1 MGLTHFPHGVSSFGV
16 PVLPGVGSGIYSG
29 DTFFVDS
36 GAGSDSNLGTFEK
49 PFGTID
55 YAVGKCTANNGDTIY
70 VKEGHVEAVT
80 AVSGAVGGLDLDVA
94 GITIEFLGAG
104 NGRGSVTFSAV
115 VGADMNVDAAD
126 ITLINPRFVAALNAL
141 TGPIDVN
148 AARFKMYGATWQ
160 DGTTINTT
168 DCVVADAN
176 ADDMVIDGFEFID
189 GDAAGTQKQSFIQV
203 AAATRPTLK
212 NIRCTG
218 DFATGIIEN
227 GTAWIDAYLED
238 IVIDNANAV
247 PTVGMLLQLTS
258 SGQARNCYIRV
269 ASGTT
274 YVTAD
279 NDMQFFE
286 CFGTGT
292 DATAGEKIGT
302 ILAGDLEAKI
312 DVIDGYFDA
321 PTADAATDTTIR
333 DAIGRK
339 TDAAVTVV
347 AATKTL
353 MAYLKGAINWL
364 TVGVADA
371 VSNASA
377 ADVVGNKTDAQVV
390 AVGTTKSVIAYLK
403 GLIVNTIVSA
413 ADTANNIA
421 VNDVVGNKTDASVYV
436 PGTTKALAAYAKGT
450 ADLQE
455 KVVLKAAA
463 TMVNAQ
469 VLFTVAGGSILI
481 DGLVS
486 ECVTANDATASTL
499 QYSATPTVGAAT
511 TISAATTTLASVAAG
526 YSISILGTALSTV
539 PALSVGGPNL
549 GMTAP
554 LVVPAGTITAVVG
567 VGSTTGTWKHY
578 LKYRPLAVG
587 VTVS

>member
-1 MGLTHFPHGVSSFGV
+1 M
-16 PVLPGVGSGIYSG
+16 
-29 DTFFVDS
+29 D
-36 GAGSDSNLGTFEK
+36 
-49 PFGTID
+49 
-55 YAVGKCTANNGDTIY
+55 
-70 VKEGHVEAVT
+70 
-80 AVSGAVGGLDLDVA
+80 
-94 GITIEFLGAG
+94 
-104 NGRGSVTFSAV
+104 
-115 VGADMNVDAAD
+115 VDAAD

-189 GDAAGTQKQSFIQV
+189 GDAGGTQKQSFIQV

-218 DFATGIIEN
+218 DFGTGIIEN
-227 GTAWIDAYLED
+227 GTAWVDALLED
-238 IVIDNANAV
+238 LVLDNASV
-247 PTVGMLLQLTS
+247 TPTVALLLQLTS
-258 SGQARNCYIRV
+258 SGQARNCHIRV

-321 PTADAATDTTIR
+321 PTADAVTDVTIR

>member
-1 MGLTHFPHGVSSFGV
+1 MPPGLRCMVRHGR
-16 PVLPGVGSGIYSG
+16 
-29 DTFFVDS
+29 T
-36 GAGSDSNLGTFEK
+36 
-49 PFGTID
+49 
-55 YAVGKCTANNGDTIY
+55 
-70 VKEGHVEAVT
+70 
-80 AVSGAVGGLDLDVA
+80 
-94 GITIEFLGAG
+94 
-104 NGRGSVTFSAV
+104 
-115 VGADMNVDAAD
+115 
-126 ITLINPRFVAALNAL
+126 
-141 TGPIDVN
+141 
-148 AARFKMYGATWQ
+148 
-160 DGTTINTT
+160 GTTINTT

-189 GDAAGTQKQSFIQV
+189 GDAGGTQKQSFIQV

-218 DFATGIIEN
+218 DFGTGIIEN
-227 GTAWIDAYLED
+227 GTAWVDALLED
-238 IVIDNANAV
+238 LVLDNASV
-247 PTVGMLLQLTS
+247 TPTVALLLQLTS
-258 SGQARNCYIRV
+258 SGQARNCHIRV

-321 PTADAATDTTIR
+321 PTADAVTDVTIR

-486 ECVTANDATASTL
+486 EMCDC
-499 QYSATPTVGAAT
+499 
-511 TISAATTTLASVAAG
+511 
-526 YSISILGTALSTV
+526 
-539 PALSVGGPNL
+539 
-549 GMTAP
+549 
-554 LVVPAGTITAVVG
+554 
-567 VGSTTGTWKHY
+567 
-578 LKYRPLAVG
+578 
-587 VTVS
+587 